1 MKSLETVGLFGLYL
15 FSYTAVLGIA
25 GANIGL
31 LLMLIA
37 MLPQLPDVWQV
48 YRSSRVVRLILLGLF
63 YVVAS
68 GMIAG
73 FRLPETWDHQW
84 DQVVHWGDLGLVLL
98 VAWWLK
104 GEPKRLYISF
114 ALFALGALTRVFLF
128 FPWEDFSSVIGGDYR
143 PWGFGLWHISF
154 SSYLVVVLLGLA
166 LFSRRLLASISHRW
180 GRFLAIAGLILV
192 SVISIEVIM
201 VGKARGT
208 WLAALLVVPVV
219 LVFYCLTLWR
229 SSAGFSV
236 HRAAGF
242 AGIGLVL
249 ASIVVF
255 SQLDGVA
262 NRLAQERETYR
273 ALLEEEVANV
283 PTSSIGIRIH
293 LWHHG
298 IDKWLERPLFG
309 WGTGSEKYLMEQ
321 KWMSGVFGQSHYIP
335 PHFHNIYLEILVRFG
350 LVGFFIL
357 ASIVWFVYRE
367 VWKRYREGRIPADWF
382 YFLVGTLLFSMIWSC
397 FDIRIVKWDYRDF
410 VLLFFAAAM
419 VMTRPFADPAFYAR
433 LRFEA
438 GQERLVSR
446 S

>member
-114 ALFALGALTRVFLF
+114 ALFALGALTRVFLY
-128 FPWEDFSSVIGGDYR
+128 FPWEDFSSVIGGGYR

-229 SSAGFSV
+229 SSASFSV

-367 VWKRYREGRIPADWF
+367 VWKGYREGRIPADWF

-433 LRFEA
+433 LRFET
-438 GQERLVSR
+438 GRERLVSR